1 MSMKIKSAILLSSA
15 AVLLFTLVGGM
26 TGVRASSNSNDGA
39 YRQLQVYS
47 EVLSRV
53 HSEYVEE
60 PNIPGVTN
68 GALHG
73 LLESLDSNS
82 SYLSAAEYKEYKAHK
97 TEAKGDIGA
106 VVSKR
111 FGYASVISVIPGSPA
126 DKAGLQDTDILEAI
140 EGKSTREMSLGE
152 IHNLSFRRAWFNCD
166 FISGEGKPSRAAE
179 DRDHPR
185 AWLRFRRS
193 IEKTIEP
200 GIAEI
205 KVDAFTKGKTDEIAG
220 KLKEVKRNG
229 AKKLILDLRNCAEGD
244 ESEGIAAANL
254 FLNHGTITY
263 VQGQKYPRQA
273 FNADP
278 SKAILDFPLVV
289 LVNKGTA
296 GPAEIVA
303 AAILENARGDV
314 VGDKTF
320 GNGTV
325 QKMIE
330 MKDGSALILSI
341 AKYYTPS
348 GKAIQDSAITPNV
361 LVADTDDDADF
372 RMRTKMPCLPPR
384 YEKPGG
390 PTGSATGEGYRSAE
404 EADDLKSA
412 LLQPRP
418 SLGEP
423 SFWVY
428 AKNLHI
434 LPASGLVPAILE
446 IPMSPLLPVNQFL
459 RLNLSRTQAVQP
471 LVFRPAGLDL
481 RCCGRLQRD

>member
-1 MSMKIKSAILLSSA
+1 MSMRLKSVILVSSA

-26 TGVRASSNSNDGA
+26 TGVRASSSNNDGA

-60 PNIPGVTN
+60 PNIPEVTN

-82 SYLSAAEYKEYKAHK
+82 SYLSPSEYKDYKAHK

-106 VVSKR
+106 AVSKR

-152 IHNLSFRRAWFNCD
+152 IHNLLSGDPGSTVTLSVVRAT
-166 FISGEGKPSRAAE
+166 RAE
-179 DRDHPR
+179 PQKTVITR
-185 AWLRFRRS
+185 AVVEVPPVV
-193 IEKTIEP
+193 EKTIEP

-205 KVDAFTKGKTDEIAG
+205 KVDAFTKGKTEEIAG
-220 KLKEVKRNG
+220 KLKEMKRTG

-244 ESEGIAAANL
+244 ESEGIATANL

-278 SKAILDFPLVV
+278 SKDISDLPLVV

-325 QKMIE
+325 QKVIE

-361 LVADTDDDADF
+361 LVADTDDDAG
-372 RMRTKMPCLPPR
+372 LPDEDDNSAPSTNDA
-384 YEKPGG
+384 KP
-390 PTGSATGEGYRSAE
+390 PAQPDLQLQKAIEVLKNRS
-404 EADDLKSA
+404 
-412 LLQPRP
+412 
-418 SLGEP
+418 
-423 SFWVY
+423 
-428 AKNLHI
+428 
-434 LPASGLVPAILE
+434 
-446 IPMSPLLPVNQFL
+446 
-459 RLNLSRTQAVQP
+459 T
-471 LVFRPAGLDL
+471 
-481 RCCGRLQRD
+481 